1 MDTRVCKGIWI
12 LEHSKLSGYLSILGN
27 MDTRVYFGNMDTRV
41 YFGNMDTRVYFG
53 NMDTRVYFGNMDTRV
68 YFGNIDTTER
78 NDLTLLNLK
87 LSGKFY

>member
-27 MDTRVYFGNMDTRV
+27 MDTRVYFGN
-41 YFGNMDTRVYFG
+41 
-53 NMDTRVYFGNMDTRV
+53 
-68 YFGNIDTTER
+68 IDTTER
-78 NDLTLLNLK
+78 NDLTLFNLK

>member
-53 NMDTRVYFGNMDTRV
+53 NMDTRVYFGNMDT
-68 YFGNIDTTER
+68 TER
-78 NDLTLLNLK
+78 NDLTLFNLK